1 MSLKYVFDQDE
12 SQLRRDPLADG
23 ETVTEGEF
31 VYRNGSG
38 ELEQFDPANDA
49 LPSGIVV
56 HHVGSLSDALVEHD
70 EDYVPYED
78 LYTFDAADGD
88 APYYLPLKVGQT
100 IQPETVTAT
109 TDANGNTP
117 PEPSIGDGKTVGII
131 TGPSG
136 ETRIVEEGYTYDVD
150 DDGTAETYS
159 ESGDGDFVALGEIY
173 QEPQYK
179 RLEDNYD
186 QRVPVY
192 LSAETFQA

>member
-1 MSLKYVFDQDE
+1 MSLKYVFESDA
-12 SQLRRDPLADG
+12 SQLRRDPLAAG
-23 ETVTEGEF
+23 VTVTEGEF
-31 VYRNGSG
+31 VYRDGNG
-38 ELEQFDPANDA
+38 ELVQFDPATHST
-49 LPSGIVV
+49 PSGIVV
-56 HHVGSLSDALVEHD
+56 HHVGSLSDALVEHN
-70 EDYVPYED
+70 EDYVAYED
-78 LYTFDAADGD
+78 LYTFDAVDGD

-117 PEPSIGDGKTVGII
+117 PEPAIGDGTNVGII

-150 DDGTAETYS
+150 NDGVAETFS
-159 ESGDGDFVALGEIY
+159 ESGVGDFILLGEVY

-186 QRVPVY
+186 QRVPVM
-192 LSAETFQA
+192 LSQDTFA

>member
-1 MSLKYVFDQDE
+1 MSLKYVFESDA

-31 VYRNGSG
+31 VTRNRDG
-38 ELEQFDPANDA
+38 ELARFDPANDTT
-49 LPSGIVV
+49 PSGIIV

-70 EDYVPYED
+70 EDYVNYED

-100 IQPETVTAT
+100 IQPETVADTSLT
-109 TDANGNTP
+109 
-117 PEPSIGDGKTVGII
+117 EPSIGDGTEVGIVTI
-131 TGPSG
+131 GSSG
-136 ETRIVEEGYTYDVD
+136 ETRIVESGYS
-150 DDGTAETYS
+150 DGGTTYS
-159 ESGDGDFVALGEIY
+159 ESGAGDFVLLGEVY

-186 QRVPVY
+186 QRVPVM
-192 LSAETFQA
+192 LSQETFA